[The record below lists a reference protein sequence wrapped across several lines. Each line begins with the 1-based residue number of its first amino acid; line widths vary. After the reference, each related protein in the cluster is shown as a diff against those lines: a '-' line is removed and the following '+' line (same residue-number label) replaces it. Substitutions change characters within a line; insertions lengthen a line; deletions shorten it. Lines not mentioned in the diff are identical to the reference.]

1 MSLIRSCLVGP
12 TGRAFPCSGLTAS
25 VESPQ
30 EEYLLSEVGLPPE
43 GSSSPE
49 IDRQL
54 CQVVGLN
61 QNFTSKAGT
70 QYHIQVEDR
79 GPVVDPVTES
89 MVRRVNVIVYSN
101 YGEPNARII
110 HGRDH
115 DFPDV
120 RNQAHNRFIEDRI
133 KVLASE
139 ARAIITIKEE
149 RLVTRIKRL
158 IREYYVSKDES
169 KRREFAEV
177 NALYP
182 FLFSRAWRELKA
194 DKDRSARPPAPLPAE
209 VAVEAEAHPEDV
221 VYPLDAG
228 LRERVLEIERIIVEL
243 EEDVRVLKAQG
254 GADDILLQTCRKLAA
269 RARESLT
276 GRDGSEFSERRLD
289 MMRNSLRTTWR
300 QVKSRLKSSS

>member
-1 MSLIRSCLVGP
+1 VIAPRSAHRGDDRALQAVAGPGRIRQG
-12 TGRAFPCSGLTAS
+12 GG
-25 VESPQ
+25 
-30 EEYLLSEVGLPPE
+30 YLLSEVGLPSE
-43 GSSSPE
+43 SQAE
-49 IDRQL
+49 LDRHL

-61 QNFTSKAGT
+61 QNFTSRVGT

-79 GPVVDPVTES
+79 GPVMDPVTEG

-120 RNQAHNRFIEDRI
+120 RNQAHNRYIEERI

-139 ARAIITIKEE
+139 ARAIIAITEE

-158 IREYYVSKDES
+158 IREYYLTKQEA
-169 KRREFAEV
+169 KKREFAEA

-182 FLFSRAWRELKA
+182 FLFSRAWRELK
-194 DKDRSARPPAPLPAE
+194 DEKDRGARPSPAPP
-209 VAVEAEAHPEDV
+209 EAEPPSEEV
-221 VYPLDAG
+221 LYPLDAG
-228 LRERVLEIERIIVEL
+228 LRERVLEIERIIIDL
-243 EEDVRVLKAQG
+243 EEGVRVLKAQG
-254 GADDILLQTCRKLAA
+254 GADDILLQTCRKLVA
-269 RARESLT
+269 RARESLS

-300 QVKSRLKSSS
+300 QVKSRLKQS